1 MNAYELKH
9 NETYDTKGTPVM
21 RTELR
26 WYIIST
32 QGLGSRAVVKIQDLL
47 TSIGYSGKVW
57 VPAIKALPTTTS
69 IKKAKANGTTIF
81 PGYVFLETTIDEE
94 TGNKL
99 EQALIEAKLG
109 KFLKLPHDEEH
120 DLPTVISKEEIEYI
134 ETLQESNVE
143 PVPEEIVDIELGNLV
158 EICVGPLIGFKGIVV
173 KISGH
178 SASID
183 TLIFGRSTPV
193 SVNIAHLTKLS
204 DSNEEKAN

>member
-1 MNAYELKH
+1 MTNNDRH
-9 NETYDTKGTPVM
+9 DTKGVPVLHD
-21 RTELR
+21 EIR

-47 TSIGYSGKVW
+47 TSIGYQGTVW
-57 VPAIKALPTTTS
+57 VPAIKAPPTTTT
-69 IKKAKANGTTIF
+69 IKKAKTNGTTIF
-81 PGYVFLETTIDEE
+81 PGYVFLKTIINED

-109 KFLKLPHDEEH
+109 KFLKLPHDDEH
-120 DLPTVISKEEIEYI
+120 DLPTAISDEEIKYI
-134 ETLQESNVE
+134 ETLQESNVD
-143 PVPEEIVDIELGNLV
+143 PVPEEIIDIELGNLV